1 MDEAVKAQ
9 GSELICKAAWTLLNL
24 AMLSVHLHLEVYFIS
39 LGCVLLY
46 RKYLYFKI
54 ERFNRALLLFVC
66 FLTPMFLDSMV

>member
-9 GSELICKAAWTLLNL
+9 GSELICKAAWTWLNL
-24 AMLSVHLHLEVYFIS
+24 AMLSVHLYLEVYFIS

-46 RKYLYFKI
+46 RKYLYFQI
-54 ERFNRALLLFVC
+54 EQFNRALLLFVC